1 MPHEVVAGA
10 IIVAPA
16 VLAAGSREPSAPRY
30 IVVNG
35 RNITQPKVNNE
46 MVTFERHI
54 SQYDFLDHFARYTHR
69 PRFRAFLSKEHS
81 SVASSRRSRQECR
94 APMLGIALKMAYRR
108 PSLSSTISLQR
119 VGRRQDHPRIRVPLT
134 WLNCCAI
141 AIPLAAVYQLGRY
154 STAIC
159 PEEMNTRA
167 FADEFMSTPS

>member
-108 PSLSSTISLQR
+108 PSLSSTITFEVAADGSGLHPSYPCRAMTCIVRPRWASIPGVRR
-119 VGRRQDHPRIRVPLT
+119 VSSG
-134 WLNCCAI
+134 
-141 AIPLAAVYQLGRY
+141 AAAPH
-154 STAIC
+154 TC
-159 PEEMNTRA
+159 
-167 FADEFMSTPS
+167 